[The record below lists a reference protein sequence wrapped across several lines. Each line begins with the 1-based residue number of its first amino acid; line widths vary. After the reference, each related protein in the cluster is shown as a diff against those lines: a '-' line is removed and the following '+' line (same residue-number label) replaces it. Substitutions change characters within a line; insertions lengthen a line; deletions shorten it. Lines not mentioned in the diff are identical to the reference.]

1 MYEGERS
8 NIVAVMLAKD
18 MAFVDPDDCTPIK
31 TLCHFYQNPW
41 SFVFEDVTLDVMLR
55 EFKEGGFRPVTFDGY
70 IRGLRKYVI
79 TATCSSMY
87 LQYDFCCMI
96 AFGFGKLRT

>member
-1 MYEGERS
+1 MLITAHHTTIAVINASTAVALPGYSRIPVYDGERS

-55 EFKEGGFRPVTFDGY
+55 EFKEGEPDSWVMAGWV
-70 IRGLRKYVI
+70 KWS
-79 TATCSSMY
+79 C
-87 LQYDFCCMI
+87 
-96 AFGFGKLRT
+96 